1 MGKTEGKTSVY
12 LETTIISYLTSRL
25 SRDLIVAGHQQITQS
40 WWQNKRS
47 DFNLLVSE
55 SVKAEIGDGDPE
67 ESKKRLE
74 RIDGIPSL
82 ELNREVL
89 AVAKALVVRGI
100 VPEKAQADALHIGF
114 TAVNG
119 VDCLLT
125 WNCKHIANVHIEK
138 KVAKVLGE
146 LGYESPLI
154 CTPLE
159 LMGE

>member
-1 MGKTEGKTSVY
+1 M
-12 LETTIISYLTSRL
+12 
-25 SRDLIVAGHQQITQS
+25 AGHQQITQS
-40 WWQNKRS
+40 WWQHKRNG
-47 DFNLLVSE
+47 FHLLISE
-55 SVKAEIGDGDPE
+55 SVEAEISSGDPE
-67 ESKKRLE
+67 ESKKRLQLIE
-74 RIDGIPSL
+74 GISSL
-82 ELNREVL
+82 EINREVL
-89 AVAKALVVRGI
+89 AVAKALVERGI

-159 LMGE
+159 LIGE